1 MSVALL
7 PPPARTASPAQKGS
21 RTRSRTVSRP
31 KFGPTGRGLH
41 PLPHRASPSTPP
53 HRLTSRGRLAAWAL
67 ALAALALIGMGLT
80 QALAPSHGGVATY
93 RSVAVL
99 PGQSAWQ
106 IAESVNPSIDPRVTI
121 SAITAAN
128 DLASAG
134 DLRAGQQVLVPVF
147 AER

>member
-1 MSVALL
+1 
-7 PPPARTASPAQKGS
+7 
-21 RTRSRTVSRP
+21 
-31 KFGPTGRGLH
+31 
-41 PLPHRASPSTPP
+41 
-53 HRLTSRGRLAAWAL
+53 
-67 ALAALALIGMGLT
+67 MGLT